1 MDEVTGWIK
10 LSRKLLQQD
19 WYLGEKFTKSMCWID
34 LLLLAEW
41 RKERSFFIRGIRV
54 VVDRGQVAMPLS
66 ELSRRWCL
74 SVNTV
79 RSRLRE
85 MVKDGRISLR
95 ANNVVTRIT
104 ILNWE
109 KYQFNETGAEH
120 EPVEIIQENIE
131 PLIETIPPDNDTEV
145 EEIAPIIEEIPIEPV
160 DPIVDAPDL
169 PTVKSKKP
177 EVDCDFVVRLFHDR
191 CPSYPK
197 VLKVSDKRKMKI
209 RIRFEEMGY
218 NFETLQQVFDK
229 AEASKFMR
237 GDNPRGWRADF
248 DWIFKNGDNWTR
260 ILEGRYDDRT
270 PKINIIPTTTNGIIE
285 HPSHSPINGGGYSPT
300 TASER
305 QKLSVLATLA
315 KIESEQGGGNIPT
328 GSGS

>member
-1 MDEVTGWIK
+1 MDETTGWIK
-10 LSRKLLQQD
+10 LSRKILQSD
-19 WYLGEKFTKSMCWID
+19 WYLGEKFTKAMCWID

-41 RKERSFFIRGIRV
+41 RKGRSFFIRGIRV
-54 VVDRGQVAMPLS
+54 VVERGQVAMPLS
-66 ELSRRWCL
+66 ELGRRWSL

-95 ANNVVTRIT
+95 ADNVVTRIT

-109 KYQFNETGAEH
+109 KYQFNEPVAEH
-120 EPVEIIQENIE
+120 EPVEIIQEDIG
-131 PLIETIPPDNDTEV
+131 PLIETIPQDNDTKV
-145 EEIAPIIEEIPIEPV
+145 EEIAPIIEESPVGPV
-160 DPIVDAPDL
+160 DPIVDTPDL
-169 PTVKSKKP
+169 PPTKPKKP
-177 EVDCDFVVRLFHDR
+177 DVDCDFVVRLFHDR

-197 VLKVSDKRKMKI
+197 VLKLSDRRKAKI

-218 NFETLQQVFDK
+218 NYETLQQVFDK

-248 DWIFKNGDNWTR
+248 DWIFKNSDHWTR
-260 ILEGRYDDRT
+260 ILEGRYDERT
-270 PKINIIPTTTNGIIE
+270 PITNIIPTTTNGIIE
-285 HPSHSPINGGGYSPT
+285 HPSTPTINGGGYSPT
-300 TASER
+300 TTSER

-315 KIESEQGGGNIPT
+315 KIESEQGGGNIPPGT
-328 GSGS
+328 GS